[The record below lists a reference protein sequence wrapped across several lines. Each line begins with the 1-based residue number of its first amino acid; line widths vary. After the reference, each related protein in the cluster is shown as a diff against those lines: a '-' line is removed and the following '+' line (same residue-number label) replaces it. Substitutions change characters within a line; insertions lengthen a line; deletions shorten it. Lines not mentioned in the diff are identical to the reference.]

1 MLAKNLSQIL
11 VNAAE
16 YPANRGI
23 LFESSAGSKH
33 VTYRKLLEIAQEK
46 SSTILSLGADKD
58 TKFLLHFDNHYDNI
72 TWFWA
77 VVLAGYVPA
86 VSTPLVSDLDARK
99 RHLDHLHTLLDPL
112 VLTSSRLIDDFC
124 GLDYLKLRP
133 VEDLAQFTVEK
144 ATQDATGLSKG
155 ADDLAA
161 LMLTSGSTGHSKAVM
176 LCHGQ
181 MLTAIRGKSCHHD
194 TKSEDVFLNWIGFD
208 HVANLTEIHL
218 HAMNLAAEQVQVP
231 AVDMIKDPLF
241 FLELLAKNRVAYTFA
256 PNFFLA
262 SIRRAINQPDGLRFD
277 DKFDLSGLRAL
288 ISGGEANVVETCAA
302 LSLQLKEYGAPA
314 DFIRPGFGMTETC
327 AGSIY
332 NNNCP
337 SYDLA
342 NDLEFASLGHCIPG
356 ISMRVVDQETGAV
369 LGPNETGFLQVSGRV
384 VFQGYYNNPTATNE
398 SILDG
403 WFQTGDMAY
412 LDAQGCLNFTGR
424 AKDSVNVNGVKY
436 FTQDLETDLDDGRIP
451 GLTPS
456 FTAVFPHRP
465 KGYDT
470 EVVVVVYL
478 PSYAEDD
485 IVARVETT
493 EQITKMVFQ
502 HYSVRP
508 YRVIPLTRKH
518 LQLSSL
524 GKLSRA
530 KLRKAFEAGQYF
542 ECETTN
548 DALIKE
554 HKLQFYEAPNTET
567 EKTIHQVL
575 IAYFETD
582 RELGINDDIF
592 DLGVTSV
599 ELLKLK
605 FFFEEALGVTKSIP
619 VSVFMTNPT
628 IKTLAQAIEKLQ
640 SGEYDPVTILQP
652 NGNGTPLWC
661 IHPGGG
667 EVLVFMKLATYITD
681 RRVYGLRARG
691 LDGEDVFTSFSEMVA
706 IYVDAIRAAQPE
718 GPYAIVGYSYGGNV
732 AFEVAKGLEAAGCEV
747 RFLAALDQQP
757 RFVDHIN
764 TRDWIGSLLFLSH
777 SLGLISEHESNVSLR
792 PVLTGMPQDNALDFI
807 MKHADPIR
815 LAEMGMTRT
824 QLENWTATDY
834 SLKVIAKPY
843 EPSGLTKSGM
853 HVFYAKPPAWIGF
866 NLEQWMEGLGEW
878 NKYIGGGVQFHLVDG
893 SHLDLIT
900 AHVAT
905 FQKKFKSVLNEI
917 GI

>member
-1 MLAKNLSQIL
+1 MLAKNLSEVL
-11 VNAAE
+11 VKAAE
-16 YPANRGI
+16 YPANRGV
-23 LFESSAGSKH
+23 LFESATGSKH
-33 VTYRKLLEIAQEK
+33 VTYRKLLEIAQEL
-46 SSTILSLGADKD
+46 SSAVLSLGADKD
-58 TKFLLHFDNHYDNI
+58 TRFLLHFDNHYDNI

-112 VLTSSRLIDDFC
+112 VLTSSRLVDDFC

-133 VEDLAQFTVEK
+133 VEELSKFVVEESK
-144 ATQDATGLSKG
+144 QDATGLLKTG
-155 ADDLAA
+155 DDLAA
-161 LMLTSGSTGHSKAVM
+161 LMLTSGSTGNSKAVM
-176 LCHGQ
+176 LRHGQ
-181 MLTAIRGKSCHHD
+181 MLTAIRGKSQHHD

-218 HAMNLAAEQVQVP
+218 HAMNLAAEQIQVP
-231 AVDMIKDPLF
+231 TVDMIKDPLF

-262 SIRRAINQPDGLRFD
+262 NIRRALLQPDGFRFD
-277 DKFDLSGLRAL
+277 DKFDLSTLRAL
-288 ISGGEANVVETCAA
+288 ISGGEANVVDTCAA

-332 NNNCP
+332 NNHCP
-337 SYDLA
+337 SYDVA
-342 NDLEFASLGHCIPG
+342 NELEFASLGHCIPG
-356 ISMRVVDQETGAV
+356 INMRVVDQETGEE
-369 LGPNETGFLQVSGRV
+369 LGANQQGFLQVCGPV
-384 VFQGYYNNPTATNE
+384 VFSGYYNNPQATAE
-398 SILDG
+398 SIVNG

-412 LDAQGCLNFTGR
+412 LDSTGALNFTGR

-436 FTQDLETDLDDGRIP
+436 FTQDLETDLDDGRIR
-451 GLTPS
+451 GLTPG

-465 KGYDT
+465 KGHDT

-478 PSYAEDD
+478 PSYANDD
-485 IVARVETT
+485 IIARVDTA

-508 YRVIPLTRKH
+508 YRVIPLTRAL
-518 LQLSSL
+518 LQLSTL

-530 KLRKAFEAGQYF
+530 KLRKSFEAGQF
-542 ECETTN
+542 VECETAN

-554 HKLQFYEAPNTET
+554 YKMQFYEAPGSET
-567 EKTIHQVL
+567 ERTIHRVL
-575 IAYFETD
+575 TDYFQTD

-628 IKTLAQAIEKLQ
+628 IKTLAQAIEKQ
-640 SGEYDPVTILQP
+640 QGGEYDPVTILQP
-652 NGNGTPLWC
+652 NGDGTPLWC

-681 RRVYGLRARG
+681 RRVYGVRARG
-691 LDGEDVFTSFSEMVA
+691 LDGEEVFTSFDEMVA
-706 IYVDAIRAAQPE
+706 TYVSAIRATQPQ

-732 AFEVAKGLEAAGCEV
+732 GFEVAKGLEAAGCEV
-747 RFLAALDQQP
+747 QFLAALDQQP

-777 SLGLISEHESNVSLR
+777 SLGLISEEESNVSLR
-792 PVLTGMPQDNALDFI
+792 PVLTGMPQDDALDFI
-807 MKHADPIR
+807 MQKSDPAR
-815 LAEMGMTRT
+815 LAEMGMTRS

-843 EPSGLTKSGM
+843 EPSGCTKSGM

-866 NLEQWMEGLGEW
+866 NLEEWMEGLSEW

-900 AHVAT
+900 AHVST
-905 FQKKFKSVLNEI
+905 FQKKFKSVLKES
-917 GI
+917 GL